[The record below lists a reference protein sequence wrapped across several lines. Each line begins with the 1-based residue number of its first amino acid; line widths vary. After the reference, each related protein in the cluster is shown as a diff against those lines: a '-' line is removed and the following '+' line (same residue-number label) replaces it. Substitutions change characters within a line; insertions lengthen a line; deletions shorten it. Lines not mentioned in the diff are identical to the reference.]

1 MRGEGGQWLW
11 TGEWRGK
18 ARSWWPSRRG
28 GDGDEAAALTAA
40 AVEEDEELFPAPW
53 NSLCPEEEASGAGER
68 PRGNISGNRS
78 GDPGMKD
85 DHGLATACAKG
96 QWEAGFVKG

>member
-1 MRGEGGQWLW
+1 MDGGMAGEGEDLVAVEEG
-11 TGEWRGK
+11 GE
-18 ARSWWPSRRG
+18 
-28 GDGDEAAALTAA
+28 GDEAAASTAA

-85 DHGLATACAKG
+85 NHGLAMACAKG
-96 QWEAGFVKG
+96 QWEAGFVKA

>member
-1 MRGEGGQWLW
+1 MAMDGGMAGEGEELVAV
-11 TGEWRGK
+11 EE
-18 ARSWWPSRRG
+18 G
-28 GDGDEAAALTAA
+28 GGRDEAAASTAA

>member
-1 MRGEGGQWLW
+1 MAMDGVMVGEGEELVAV
-11 TGEWRGK
+11 EE
-18 ARSWWPSRRG
+18 G
-28 GDGDEAAALTAA
+28 GDGDEAAASTAA
-40 AVEEDEELFPAPW
+40 AVEEDKELFPAPW
-53 NSLCPEEEASGAGER
+53 NSLCHEEEASGAGER

-96 QWEAGFVKG
+96 QWEAGFVNG

>member
-1 MRGEGGQWLW
+1 MDGGMAGEGEKLVAVK
-11 TGEWRGK
+11 E
-18 ARSWWPSRRG
+18 G

-85 DHGLATACAKG
+85 DHGLATAYTKG